1 MLVEKAVELG
11 ATHLHPVLT
20 QNTEVRAINEE
31 RIRAQI
37 IEAAEQCERMNLP
50 ELLSLQPVL
59 NILSTRPLLACLER
73 MDAKSLKESIPKNES
88 VAFLIGP
95 EGGFT
100 EDEKK
105 KLCDMENVTAVSL
118 GPRVLRSETAA
129 IVALCA
135 VNP

>member
-1 MLVEKAVELG
+1 MLS
-11 ATHLHPVLT
+11 TH
-20 QNTEVRAINEE
+20 N
-31 RIRAQI
+31 IR
-37 IEAAEQCERMNLP
+37 
-50 ELLSLQPVL
+50 VL

-73 MDAKSLKESIPKNES
+73 AEAKSLKESIPEKES

-105 KLCDMENVTAVSL
+105 KLCGMENVTAVSL